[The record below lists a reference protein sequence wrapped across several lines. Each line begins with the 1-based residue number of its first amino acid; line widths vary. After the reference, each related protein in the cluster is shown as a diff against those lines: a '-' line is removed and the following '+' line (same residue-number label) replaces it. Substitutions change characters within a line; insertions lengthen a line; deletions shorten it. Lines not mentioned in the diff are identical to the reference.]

1 MIALEWNSTVGA
13 ADLALANT
21 GALAGD
27 DALQTAVVLSLFTDA
42 RARPDDGAEGDR
54 RGWLGDAFAPE
65 DRYGSRLWLLKREKQ
80 TEETRRRAEDYANEA
95 LAWLVDAALA
105 TDVSVTAEWVARG
118 VLGLAVRI
126 ATPSGIETSQFT
138 MRL

>member
-1 MIALEWNSTVGA
+1 MIALSWNDAVGA
-13 ADLALANT
+13 ADLALAET
-21 GALAGD
+21 GALANEA
-27 DALQTAVVLSLFTDA
+27 ALQTAVVLSLFTDA

-54 RGWLGDAFAPE
+54 RGWVGDAFAPE
-65 DRYGSRLWLLKREKQ
+65 DRYGSRLWLLRREKQ

-95 LAWLVDAALA
+95 LTWMVEARLA
-105 TDVSVTAEWVARG
+105 TSVSVTAAWVARG

-126 ATPSGIETSQFT
+126 AVPGGIETSQFT

>member
-1 MIALEWNSTVGA
+1 MIALEWNSSVGA
-13 ADLALANT
+13 ADLALAST
-21 GALAGD
+21 GALAKA

-54 RGWLGDAFAPE
+54 RGWVGDAFTPE
-65 DRYGSRLWLLKREKQ
+65 DRYGSRLWLLKREKH

-95 LAWLVDAALA
+95 LAWLVEAKLA
-105 TDVSVTAEWVARG
+105 TSVSVTASWVARG
-118 VLGLAVRI
+118 VLGLAVSI
-126 ATPSGIETSQFT
+126 ATPGGIETSQFT

>member
-1 MIALEWNSTVGA
+1 MIALSWNDGVGA
-13 ADLALANT
+13 ADLALNAT

-54 RGWLGDAFAPE
+54 RGWVGDAFSPE
-65 DRYGSRLWLLKREKQ
+65 DRYGSRLWLLRREKQ

-95 LAWLVDAALA
+95 LAWLVEAGLA
-105 TDVSVTAEWVARG
+105 TSVSVSAAWVARG

-126 ATPSGIETSQFT
+126 ATPGDIATSQFT